1 MGGAGIV
8 KLTGD
13 PSMITMFDTIGAGD
27 WLRYVVGALE
37 VAGAVGLL
45 VSSLVFAAAVGLAGL
60 LTGAA
65 LTNVVALD
73 TPPFLPLVYLVVAV
87 AIAVLHRPA
96 WLRPPAK

>member
-13 PSMITMFDTIGAGD
+13 PSMITMFDSIGAGQG
-27 WLRYVVGALE
+27 LRYVVGTLE
-37 VAGAVGLL
+37 VAGAIGLL
-45 VSSLVFAAAVGLAGL
+45 SPLVFAAAVGLVAL

-65 LTNVVALD
+65 ITNVVALD
-73 TPPFLPLVYLVVAV
+73 TAPYLPLVYLAVAA

-96 WLRPPAK
+96 WLHPSAN

>member
-13 PSMITMFDTIGAGD
+13 PSMITMFDSIGAGQG
-27 WLRYVVGALE
+27 LRYVVGTLE
-37 VAGAVGLL
+37 VAGAIGLL
-45 VSSLVFAAAVGLAGL
+45 VSPLVFAAAVGLVAL

-65 LTNVVALD
+65 ITNVVALD
-73 TPPFLPLVYLVVAV
+73 TAPYLPLVYLAVAA

-96 WLRPPAK
+96 WLRPSAK